1 MEHHNS
7 ECHAQTHIIFNTIDK
22 VFIKK
27 KKKNPNN
34 SCLPNT
40 DKQFFNKFKEQLLTI
55 ATVLVLFNT
64 SNKTSATTQSCHV
77 YGL

>member
-1 MEHHNS
+1 MSCTNSTNIQHNRKS
-7 ECHAQTHIIFNTIDK
+7 IY
-22 VFIKK
+22 IKK
-27 KKKNPNN
+27 KSNN

-64 SNKTSATTQSCHV
+64 SNKTLATTQSCHV